1 MTPVPVTL
9 YTTPNCVQC
18 AATAR
23 QLDKHGIEFKTVD
36 LSKHPELLEKF
47 KAEGHMS
54 APIVTTDIK
63 TWSGFRITKIK
74 SLAQYIASEDKSG
87 KV

>member
-1 MTPVPVTL
+1 MNAVPVTL

-23 QLDKHGIEFKTVD
+23 QFDKYEITYSTVD
-36 LSKHPELLEKF
+36 LSKHPEILEKF
-47 KAEGHMS
+47 KEDGYTS

-63 TWSGFRITKIK
+63 TWSGFRLSKIK
-74 SLAQYIASEDKSG
+74 SLASYIASEG
-87 KV
+87 RNG